1 VTIQIGFLTFRMYG
15 LMLMLGAIAGT
26 LVAAMEARRRGL
38 PASYAVDALPWAL
51 IGGVIGARLWHV
63 LTPSLSLKMYYGVT
77 TEYYLT
83 HPWEILAVWKGGLG
97 LPGAVLG
104 GAVGLYLYARRN
116 RLSFPL
122 LMDIAAP
129 GLALGQAI
137 GRWGNYFNQELYGKP
152 TDLPW
157 KLYIAPEHRIPG
169 YEQVAYYHPL
179 FLYESLW
186 NLMNMALLLYIG
198 RRWEKRL
205 LPGDLFLIYMIVYAV
220 GRFGLEFLRL
230 DYSPVFGININQLVM
245 VLVILGSG
253 FTLWWRHRRPK
264 ESQTS
269 GRLPR
274 PRTKRRRK
282 K

>member
-1 VTIQIGFLTFRMYG
+1 MTIQIGFLTFRVYG

-38 PASYAVDALPWAL
+38 PATYAVDALPWAL
-51 IGGVIGARLWHV
+51 IGGVIGARLWHIF
-63 LTPSLSLKMYYGVT
+63 TPSLSLKMYGVT

-83 HPWEILAVWKGGLG
+83 HPLEAIAVWKGGLG

-104 GAVGLYLYARRN
+104 GAVGIYLYTRRN
-116 RLSFPL
+116 KLSFPL
-122 LMDIAAP
+122 VMDIAAP

-179 FLYESLW
+179 FFYESLW

-253 FTLWWRHRRPK
+253 FTLWWRHRGPK
-264 ESQTS
+264 ASQTS
-269 GRLPR
+269 HRSSR
-274 PRTKRRRK
+274 PKRRRK